1 MKILLVDDHN
11 LFREGMRYVLQQL
24 QAGIEIIEASN
35 FADALKQAELHPE
48 LDLTLMDLNMP
59 GSEGPVSVKFF
70 HQRFPHIPLVIISG
84 EEGRS
89 MMEKVMSS
97 GAMGFVC
104 KSSTAPVMLSALHL
118 VLAGGVYVP
127 PQLLQHASHD
137 DLSLIEVRDKRSL
150 NTNEYGLTARQMQV
164 LKHLA
169 AGMSNKEIARE
180 INLAEGTVKIHVAA
194 LYQTLR
200 VNNRME
206 AVRVASQLGLIG
218 AAHE

>member
-24 QAGIEIIEASN
+24 QGGIEIIEASN
-35 FADALKQAELHPE
+35 FVDALKQADLHPD

-59 GSEGPVSVKFF
+59 GSEGAVSVKFF
-70 HQRFPHIPLVIISG
+70 HQRYPHIPLVIISG

-89 MMEKVMSS
+89 LMEKVMSS

-104 KSSTAPVMLSALHL
+104 KSSTAPVMLSALNL

-127 PQLLQHASHD
+127 PQLLQHAD
-137 DLSLIEVRDKRSL
+137 GAPDGEPERRDKRSI

-164 LKHLA
+164 LKHIA
-169 AGMSNKEIARE
+169 EGMSNKEIARE
-180 INLAEGTVKIHVAA
+180 IALAEGTVKIHVAA

-200 VNNRME
+200 VNSRME

-218 AAHE
+218 AV

>member
-24 QAGIEIIEASN
+24 QADIEIFEASN
-35 FADALKQAELHPE
+35 FLDALKQADLHPE

-59 GSEGPVSVKFF
+59 GSEGAVSIKFF
-70 HQRFPHIPLVIISG
+70 HQRYPHIPLVVISG
-84 EEGRS
+84 EEGRAL
-89 MMEKVMSS
+89 MERVMAA

-104 KSSTAPVMLSALHL
+104 KSSTAPVMLSALNL

-127 PQLLQHASHD
+127 PQLLQHPSSD
-137 DLSLIEVRDKRSL
+137 DIPLVESRDKRSI

-169 AGMSNKEIARE
+169 EGQSNKEIARD

-200 VNNRME
+200 VNSRME

-218 AAHE
+218 AA

>member
-24 QAGIEIIEASN
+24 QADIEIFEASN
-35 FADALKQAELHPE
+35 FLDALKQADLHPE

-59 GSEGPVSVKFF
+59 GSEGAVSVKFF
-70 HQRFPHIPLVIISG
+70 HQRYPQIPLVIISG
-84 EEGRS
+84 EEDRH
-89 MMEKVMSS
+89 MMEKVMGS

-127 PQLLQHASHD
+127 PQLLQHD
-137 DLSLIEVRDKRSL
+137 DSAQPHEPERRDKRSL

-164 LKHLA
+164 LKYIA
-169 AGMSNKEIARE
+169 EGMSNKGIARE

-200 VNNRME
+200 VNSRME
-206 AVRVASQLGLIG
+206 AVRVASKLGLIG
-218 AAHE
+218 AT

>member
-24 QAGIEIIEASN
+24 QEGIEIIEASN
-35 FADALKQAELHPE
+35 FVDALKQADLHPD

-59 GSEGPVSVKFF
+59 GSEGAVSVKFF
-70 HQRFPHIPLVIISG
+70 HQRYPHIPLVIISG

-89 MMEKVMSS
+89 LMEKVMSS

-104 KSSTAPVMLSALHL
+104 KSSTAPVMISALNL

-127 PQLLQHASHD
+127 PQLLHPAD
-137 DLSLIEVRDKRSL
+137 IELGIEPERRDKRSI

-169 AGMSNKEIARE
+169 EGMSNKEIARE
-180 INLAEGTVKIHVAA
+180 ISLAEGTVKIHVAA

-200 VNNRME
+200 VNSRME

-218 AAHE
+218 AV

>member
-24 QAGIEIIEASN
+24 QDGIEIIEASN
-35 FADALKQAELHPE
+35 FVDALKQADLNPE

-59 GSEGPVSVKFF
+59 GSEGAVSIKFF
-70 HQRFPHIPLVIISG
+70 HQRYPHIPLVVISG
-84 EEGRS
+84 EDSRHL
-89 MMEKVMSS
+89 MERVMSA

-104 KSSTAPVMLSALHL
+104 KSSTAPVMLSALNL

-127 PQLLQHASHD
+127 PQLLQQPNHEDAP
-137 DLSLIEVRDKRSL
+137 LLEARDKRSIH
-150 NTNEYGLTARQMQV
+150 TNEYGLTARQMQV

-169 AGMSNKEIARE
+169 EGQSNKEIARD

-200 VNNRME
+200 VNSRME

-218 AAHE
+218 TV

>member
-24 QAGIEIIEASN
+24 QADIEIFEASN
-35 FADALKQAELHPE
+35 FLDALKQADLHPE

-59 GSEGPVSVKFF
+59 GSEGAVSIKFF
-70 HQRFPHIPLVIISG
+70 HQRYPHIPLVVISG
-84 EEGRS
+84 EEGRAL
-89 MMEKVMSS
+89 MERVMAA

-104 KSSTAPVMLSALHL
+104 KSSTAPVMLSALNL

-127 PQLLQHASHD
+127 PQLLQHSDSD
-137 DLSLIEVRDKRSL
+137 DVPLFESRDKRSV
-150 NTNEYGLTARQMQV
+150 NTNEYGLTGRQMQV

-169 AGMSNKEIARE
+169 EGQSNKEIARE

-200 VNNRME
+200 VNSRME
-206 AVRVASQLGLIG
+206 AVRVASKLGLIG
-218 AAHE
+218 VA